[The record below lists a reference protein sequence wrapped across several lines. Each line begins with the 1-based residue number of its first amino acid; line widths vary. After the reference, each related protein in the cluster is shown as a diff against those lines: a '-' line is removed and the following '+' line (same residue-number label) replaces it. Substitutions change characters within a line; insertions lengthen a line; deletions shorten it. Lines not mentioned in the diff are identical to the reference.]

1 MCMQI
6 CSPKAQM
13 DSHQHQKIAG
23 PDTRTREIFSG
34 IDYVLSQNSSSSR
47 AALQK
52 QEINR
57 SLTSG
62 PSMSRDLNRN
72 IHSGLFLAYFIYIH
86 EQAIRVPMV
95 LNLIEPI
102 FFILDLNSI
111 ITSIKFDKGSKNVRK
126 KMFVCFRKDITPFLK
141 MGVIIVKRYI
151 HI

>member
-13 DSHQHQKIAG
+13 DSQQHQKTVG

-72 IHSGLFLAYFIYIH
+72 IHSGLFLAYFIYSDF
-86 EQAIRVPMV
+86 RGSMV
-95 LNLIEPI
+95 LNPLSLYWIRGRRG
-102 FFILDLNSI
+102 LVL
-111 ITSIKFDKGSKNVRK
+111 
-126 KMFVCFRKDITPFLK
+126 FLS
-141 MGVIIVKRYI
+141 
-151 HI
+151 